1 MLNYQ
6 RVHAFFSLAMGCRIC
21 LEIPVKLKLVK
32 GYLKLRW
39 VSHVIQKQQQPST
52 QPRCWFQWT
61 LFSIVGKGSLK
72 FYVPFCFSLAKAAK
86 FQKWRSRQSFSPD
99 ILGSEVR
106 LRSPQRS
113 QVRDPAQASGR
124 RHRPGGFVTGR
135 NRTLDF
141 TRLYSDIW
149 VKMRSNDEVIH
160 LGLIA
165 SSLATS
171 EHPKIPDFHG
181 DSIKQLSDYPG
192 KSLFSM
198 GKLTIN
204 GNFQ

>member
-1 MLNYQ
+1 MSSRNNS
-6 RVHAFFSLAMGCRIC
+6 SLPHSQDAGFNE
-21 LEIPVKLKLVK
+21 L
-32 GYLKLRW
+32 
-39 VSHVIQKQQQPST
+39 
-52 QPRCWFQWT
+52 

-124 RHRPGGFVTGR
+124 KHRPGGFVTGR

-198 GKLTIN
+198 GKLTIKWQFSIAMFVYQRVSIPV
-204 GNFQ
+204 GSVMVHPAGTREFRVAQRAGPVGS